1 MSPSPSQGSSQENVE
16 RSTVCPSEKMGFL
29 REGDQMPAAQPQE
42 SVGAALTSGAASLA
56 VRMQMFSTGYHFP
69 PKYPLKEQTEM
80 VLVSFWNFY
89 NTGFGF
95 FLTMYSL
102 NVIAWG
108 GMLFL
113 LLCNA
118 APRMCWV
125 NGHFDC
131 NDIESPRRLWI
142 EIDSQI
148 LNGLFCV
155 TGMGLAPWR
164 FRDLYFLLK
173 YRIGKDQ
180 IALRRLA
187 GIYRGWF
194 RIEGSQDVPPH
205 LGPKNIEEETTS
217 YNPDCVPYPLDTI
230 AEAPLTGI
238 RAPPTKLYKLDLVI
252 YFNVANTLLQCCLA
266 AFMWALDRYNR
277 PSWSTGFF
285 VCIACI
291 VAAAGGIIMAVEGK
305 RVKAIEG
312 VPLSKRDLER
322 LRRDEEKGI
331 LHYNNIKDM
340 DPEEI
345 KRKKEER
352 KGISIFGFRVIREA
366 EMKYL

>member
-1 MSPSPSQGSSQENVE
+1 MSPSSSQASSQENVE
-16 RSTVCPSEKMGFL
+16 RSTVCPTEKMEFMS
-29 REGDQMPAAQPQE
+29 EGEPMPAAQPQE
-42 SVGAALTSGAASLA
+42 SVGAAVTSGAASLA
-56 VRMQMFSTGYHFP
+56 VRMQMFATGYHFP
-69 PKYPLKEQTEM
+69 PKYPVREQAEM
-80 VLVSFWNFY
+80 VMVSFWNFY

-95 FLTMYSL
+95 FLTMYAL
-102 NVIAWG
+102 NVVAWG

-118 APRMCWV
+118 APKMCEV
-125 NGHFDC
+125 DGRFDC
-131 NDIESPRRLWI
+131 NDIESPRRVWV

-164 FRDLYFLLK
+164 IRDLYWLLK

-180 IALRRLA
+180 IGIRRLA

-194 RIEGSQDVPPH
+194 RLPNSDSLPPH
-205 LGPKNIEEETTS
+205 LGPKNIEETTTS
-217 YNPDCVPYPLDTI
+217 YDVDCVPYPLVTI
-230 AEAPLTGI
+230 SEAPLTGI

-252 YFNVANTLLQCCLA
+252 YFNVANTVLQCCLA
-266 AFMWALDRYNR
+266 GFMWALDRYKR

-285 VCIACI
+285 VCLACI

-312 VPLSKRDLER
+312 VPLSKKDLER

-331 LHYNNIKDM
+331 VHHNNIRDE
-340 DPEEI
+340 DPEER
-345 KRKKEER
+345 KRKQEAK
-352 KGISIFGFRVIREA
+352 KGISLCGFRLIREA